1 MSWRKVVTIVGLAI
15 QAQKWHDSYPH
26 ITTRRGLMLQ
36 KTVPV
41 DPQQQSWMTVAIGTR
56 LELDGVVYI
65 VDITDDQRTFL
76 RAVAPQAKAA

>member
-1 MSWRKVVTIVGLAI
+1 
-15 QAQKWHDSYPH
+15 
-26 ITTRRGLMLQ
+26 MLQ